1 MGTEV
6 VVTIGAATVVVGA
19 TVVVTGATVVV
30 TRGATEVVVVAAAI
44 VVVDFCRPCFGR
56 VVTVVPSAMVKVV
69 LIGGRSPIVVTPVT
83 VAVHSPGARS
93 CRPASSET
101 SAAPGRVMGTLIVY
115 PGKFGF
121 VGTRVILK
129 F

>member
-19 TVVVTGATVVV
+19 TVVVTGAMVVV
-30 TRGATEVVVVAAAI
+30 AGAGARDVVVVAAAI

-101 SAAPGRVMGTLIVY
+101 SAAPGRVMGTLIV
-115 PGKFGF
+115 
-121 VGTRVILK
+121 
-129 F
+129 

>member
-19 TVVVTGATVVV
+19 TVVVTGAMVVV
-30 TRGATEVVVVAAAI
+30 AGAGARDVVVVAAAI
-44 VVVDFCRPCFGR
+44 VVVDFWRPCFGR
-56 VVTVVPSAMVKVV
+56 VVTVVPSAMVNVV
-69 LIGGRSPIVVTPVT
+69 LIGGRSPMVVTPVT

-101 SAAPGRVMGTLIVY
+101 SAAPGRVMGTLIV
-115 PGKFGF
+115 
-121 VGTRVILK
+121 
-129 F
+129 